1 MEGTRER
8 AYLTTGETAQ
18 RLGISKPTLRRAV
31 QRGALCPAYRT
42 PGGRV
47 RFDPSVV
54 ETYARQ
60 LRSFHASPTAASTA
74 SPVQTARGA

>member
-8 AYLTTGETAQ
+8 AYLTTGEAAR

-47 RFDPSVV
+47 RFDPGVV

-60 LRSFHASPTAASTA
+60 LRSFHASPTAAGTMRPA
-74 SPVQTARGA
+74 QTAP